1 MKKRFN
7 NVLITP
13 SVFLLLSLL
22 FQGCLKDSCKN
33 TQTFTQWTPVYISDA
48 EMNLPPTYEG
58 ARPLVNPG
66 KIYLY
71 GQYLLINEL
80 KEGIH
85 VFDNSNLSA
94 PLNIGFI
101 KIVGNVD
108 MTIKDNTLLAD
119 SYDDLLTMDISV
131 ITAPKLLKRTD
142 AVFPA
147 SFFRD
152 PLRGWL
158 VDYKADKLTREIDC
172 TDPRLGGN
180 GFNRGW
186 FMEGDV
192 VFAMDRA
199 SANSAFST
207 TPSVSARPASVGG
220 SMARFTTVGDY
231 LYAVDVSS
239 LKTFSIKQLDNPTL
253 AITNNLGWGIET
265 IFPYKNNLFI
275 GSTSG
280 LFIFNIDVPSAPKY
294 LSNFSHARRC
304 DPVFVDGNTAYV
316 TLNGTGACG
325 GNSSQMDV
333 LDVSNLSVPRLIKT
347 YPMSQPKGLSI
358 LDKTLYLCDDGL
370 KVFNIENNTLIDKNL
385 KAHVQG
391 FDAYDV
397 ISFVEQTGSRKQN
410 IAMVIGKTGFTQFDV
425 TDPNAPKELSRIP
438 VVRN

>member
-7 NVLITP
+7 NALITP
-13 SVFLLLSLL
+13 SVFLLLSLV

-33 TQTFTQWTPVYISDA
+33 TQTFTQWTPVYISDDEKNA
-48 EMNLPPTYEG
+48 PIAYEG

-66 KIYLY
+66 KLYLF
-71 GQYLLINEL
+71 GQYLLINEV
-80 KEGIH
+80 KQGIH

-101 KIVGNVD
+101 KIAGNVD
-108 MTIKDNTLLAD
+108 LTIKDNTLLAD
-119 SYDDLLTMDISV
+119 SYDALLTVDVSNIY
-131 ITAPKLLKRTD
+131 APKLLKRTE
-142 AVFPA
+142 AVFRT

-158 VDYKADKLTREIDC
+158 VDYKAEKFTREIDC

-192 VFAMDRA
+192 LFAADVN
-199 SANSAFST
+199 SAKIAFST

-239 LKTFSIKQLDNPTL
+239 LRTFNISQLNNPTL
-253 AITNNLGWGIET
+253 VMTTNVGWGIET

-280 LFIFNIDVPSAPKY
+280 LFIFSINEPNFPKF

-333 LDVSNLSVPRLIKT
+333 LDVTNLSSPRLIKT
-347 YPMSQPKGLSI
+347 YPMTKPKGLSI

-370 KVFNIENNTLIDKNL
+370 KIFNVENSYSIDKNL

-397 ISFVEQTGSRKQN
+397 ISFVEQTGNRKQN

-425 TDPNAPKELSRIP
+425 TDPNAPKQLSQIP
-438 VVRN
+438 VNFN